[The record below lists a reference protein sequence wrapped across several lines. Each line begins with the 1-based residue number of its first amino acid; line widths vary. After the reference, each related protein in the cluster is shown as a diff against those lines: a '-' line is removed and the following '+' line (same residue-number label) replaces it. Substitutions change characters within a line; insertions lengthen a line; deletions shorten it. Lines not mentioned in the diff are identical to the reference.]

1 MILSPVKWLLLHYS
15 IDTVLCML
23 VLYFYTVA
31 WNLLTYT
38 VGVMYSYD
46 KKKLSLQ
53 YCAHNMHW
61 KTFVKEMNG
70 VAYQSSIPCAR
81 LM

>member
-15 IDTVLCML
+15 IDTILCML

-46 KKKLSLQ
+46 KKKI
-53 YCAHNMHW
+53 
-61 KTFVKEMNG
+61 K
-70 VAYQSSIPCAR
+70 SSNF
-81 LM
+81 LKFF

>member
-1 MILSPVKWLLLHYS
+1 MILSSEMITPLS
-15 IDTVLCML
+15 IDTILCML

-46 KKKLSLQ
+46 KKLSLQ
-53 YCAHNMHW
+53 I
-61 KTFVKEMNG
+61 F
-70 VAYQSSIPCAR
+70 
-81 LM
+81 

>member
-31 WNLLTYT
+31 WNWLTYT

-53 YCAHNMHW
+53 I
-61 KTFVKEMNG
+61 F
-70 VAYQSSIPCAR
+70 
-81 LM
+81 